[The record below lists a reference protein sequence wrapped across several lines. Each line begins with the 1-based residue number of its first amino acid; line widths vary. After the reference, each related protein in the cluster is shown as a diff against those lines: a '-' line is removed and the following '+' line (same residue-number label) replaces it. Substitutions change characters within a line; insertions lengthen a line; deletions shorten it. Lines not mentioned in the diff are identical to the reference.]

1 MCYHMVMARREVLV
15 QLDDD
20 LVARLDRFAADRGT
34 NRSELL
40 RRGALAVLEA
50 EDLRQADDELQAAYR
65 RTPQD
70 PALVQSA
77 ARLAAQTA
85 PGW

>member
-1 MCYHMVMARREVLV
+1 MAMGRREVLV

-20 LVARLDRFAADRGT
+20 LVARLDRLATDRGT

-50 EDLRQADDELQAAYR
+50 ESLRVADDVLRDAYR
-65 RTPQD
+65 RIPQD
-70 PALVQSA
+70 PELVEVA
-77 ARLAAQTA
+77 ARLAAETA
-85 PGW
+85 PQW